1 MHASDGE
8 CTPCS
13 VLASEAWRNS
23 IGTMRGRE
31 KYRAGRCQGDAGRQ
45 RGEHQESVTLCKRER
60 IKRQAGG
67 DLEGKYVN
75 EGRDLRGKERRNS
88 TIS

>member
-8 CTPCS
+8 CAPCS

-23 IGTMRGRE
+23 IGSEGTMRGRE
-31 KYRAGRCQGDAGRQ
+31 KYRAGRYQGDAGRQ

-60 IKRQAGG
+60 IKRRAGVWG
-67 DLEGKYVN
+67 LGGEI
-75 EGRDLRGKERRNS
+75 R
-88 TIS
+88 